1 MHSNLNIERLMR
13 QTRAYEYSDGLI
25 EIALGML
32 FSFVGIFI
40 YVFQGATTETGAI
53 GAVILGIVIL
63 AINWVIWQIRQRFTW
78 RRTGYVALNRAIPA
92 PFRIA
97 RVVFAL
103 AIGVALNI
111 LLRIAT
117 GVAIWSPLVLATC
130 FLVFFV
136 SEWQRVGQTRWLVLA
151 FSAVLVALAIA
162 VLPFTRETAFLAM
175 TTYVGLG
182 MLVCGIYAL
191 KHYLRTEPAE
201 ASQSTTTR

>member
-1 MHSNLNIERLMR
+1 MNSHPNIERLMR
-13 QTRAYEYSDGLI
+13 QTRAYEYSDGFI
-25 EIALGML
+25 EIALGIL
-32 FSFVGIFI
+32 FLLVGMFI
-40 YVFQGATTETGAI
+40 YAFRDAPSETGII
-53 GAVILGIVIL
+53 GAVVLAIVI
-63 AINWVIWQIRQRFTW
+63 AASNWVIWRIRQRFTW
-78 RRTGYVALNRAIPA
+78 KRTGYVALNHAISV
-92 PFRIA
+92 PFRVA
-97 RVVFAL
+97 RVAIAL

-117 GVAIWSPLVLATC
+117 GVAIWNPLVLAVC

-175 TTYVGLG
+175 TTYIGLG

-191 KHYLRTEPAE
+191 IRYFRTEPVE
-201 ASQSTTTR
+201 ASQ

>member
-1 MHSNLNIERLMR
+1 MNSRPNIERLMR
-13 QTRAYEYSDGLI
+13 RTRAYEYSDGLI

-32 FSFVGIFI
+32 FLLVGMSI
-40 YVFQGATTETGAI
+40 YAFRGASPETGII
-53 GAVILGIVIL
+53 GAVILAIVI
-63 AINWVIWQIRQRFTW
+63 AASNWVIWQIRQRFTW
-78 RRTGYVALNRAIPA
+78 KRTGYVALNHAISV
-92 PFRIA
+92 PFRAA
-97 RVVFAL
+97 RVVIAL

-117 GVAIWSPLVLATC
+117 GVAIWNPLVLAVC

-151 FSAVLVALAIA
+151 FSAILVALAIA

-175 TTYVGLG
+175 TTYIGLG

-191 KHYLRTEPAE
+191 IHYLRTEPAE
-201 ASQSTTTR
+201 AS